1 MASVPITDMAGIRQQ
16 LNAMGIGNERI
27 GFDKNSGYVTIDGQ
41 AAIRPAKVEAGVS
54 YATPADIRNQLNQF
68 NFNQQLANLQRQTQN
83 YGQQLQNIEQQFL
96 QPQQQTNPYDQQV
109 QSLLQQI
116 QQMTMNQQPIDPYS
130 TPQWAAA
137 QAQAQRGA
145 QQAIRGAQES
155 LGGSGLARS
164 SLVTDRAQN
173 IQNQAN
179 EYLQTQVV
187 PQIVQQIQAER
198 QQQLS
203 GLYNLLGALSG
214 QQALADE
221 RARAERNQLADMLDY
236 LSGRETQQREYA
248 YRTIRDAVEDMRYDE
263 RMAYQRERDR
273 IEDERDK
280 RNFDEDVRRFGLQY
294 ALQQQQERRLAAN
307 AAADQALARARFEY
321 QKERD
326 RIEDERYER
335 ERLAKQQPGLSDEDL
350 RLEASEM
357 IAAIRSGQLTPAQ
370 ALQQINDDEAVGI
383 YSASNANFL
392 RDQLARVAPTT
403 PATTNNTQSQSVPV
417 DKSDKEIEAE
427 ARRLGYPTLDYRSW
441 YKSPN
446 GRAAGIDFATWQ
458 RLYGPRIG

>member
-54 YATPADIRNQLNQF
+54 YANPTDIRNQLNQF
-68 NFNQQLANLQRQTQN
+68 NLNQQLANLQRQTQN

-116 QQMTMNQQPIDPYS
+116 QQMTMHQQPIDPYS

-145 QQAIRGAQES
+145 QQAIRGAQEA

-214 QQALADE
+214 QQGLADE
-221 RARAERNQLADMLDY
+221 RARAERSQLADVLNY
-236 LSGRETQQREYA
+236 LTGREAQTRDYA

-263 RMAYQRERDR
+263 QIAYQRERDR
-273 IEDERDK
+273 IADERDK
-280 RNFDEDVRRFGLQY
+280 RNFDEDVRRFGLEY
-294 ALQQQQERRLAAN
+294 ALNKRRLEEDIRQ
-307 AAADQALARARFEY
+307 ADRDYALRAR
-321 QKERD
+321 QVNAQ
-326 RIEDERYER
+326 IENMRADNARQAARSRQSSSSGVNLNQVIGNINSLYTQYNPQTGTRTVTNPRAIEAYI
-335 ERLAKQQPGLSDEDL
+335 LSLNLPD
-350 RLEASEM
+350 S
-357 IAAIRSGQLTPAQ
+357 QT
-370 ALQQINDDEAVGI
+370 
-383 YSASNANFL
+383 
-392 RDQLARVAPTT
+392 DQLLLYYGLPT
-403 PATTNNTQSQSVPV
+403 
-417 DKSDKEIEAE
+417 
-427 ARRLGYPTLDYRSW
+427 R
-441 YKSPN
+441 
-446 GRAAGIDFATWQ
+446 
-458 RLYGPRIG
+458 